1 MENYMLWRA
10 NFRRHKG
17 SLAGIFT
24 LIYLVCLALGT
35 VLTVWSNSGSYV
47 RSEMKRVGFGSLTAW
62 VTEVPDMK
70 KLVGDMEKL
79 SEVERVESQRLIY
92 SDYTVCGQE
101 SDSKGQL
108 IASEPGEN
116 RYRIFTDDLA
126 GHREEA
132 VAIAPGQVYV
142 SPSLI
147 SMFGVQKGD
156 EIQFALGRSGRT
168 ASFVIQGFYEDPFMG
183 SSMIGMKGF
192 LIGTEDYE
200 KLVQLID
207 GAGMNAL
214 AKEGAMLHVFAA
226 GEDVSVSDLNRK
238 LNEQTGLPAY
248 TEFVHSEYAL
258 AGFMLILQQAF
269 SGLMT
274 AFVLVLLMTAMIC
287 IGHSLRS
294 GIEADYVNMGI
305 LKTVGFTA
313 MHLRQA
319 QFMPYFA
326 VILAGMAAGVAASV
340 PVSRFVCDATL
351 TTTGV
356 RVPAQLPVGLYA
368 GCCLVILI
376 LLACFVRLKTRMI
389 CQIPP
394 VRAMRG
400 GQTGS
405 LSDTGD
411 SEVRLLRLLPVC
423 GRGIEWRLAFRQL
436 VTGKR
441 KYISAC
447 MVAVLLVFFASLVG
461 RMDAWL
467 GTDGKG
473 MMDAFNP
480 AEHDIGVQV
489 FGDLMAEEAE
499 AVVRSHSDITD
510 QYLLAMPQVSV
521 GGTNVTANVIS
532 EPERF
537 HMMEGR
543 TCERE
548 SEIVLTEFMA
558 ADLQVKPGDV
568 ITVRGDSGSGKY
580 IVSGIYQCANDMG
593 ANVGMSREGYL
604 KIGKED
610 PHLWC
615 YHYYLEEPEKKAVI
629 AEALEAAYG
638 GDVHVHENSWP
649 GLYGILA
656 AMHMLVLVMYGM
668 VIVFTLI
675 VTILTGSRI
684 LASEQRD
691 LAIYKSFGFSSAR
704 LRLTFVFRFALVAAA
719 GSVVGIILAAVA
731 TDPLVASVMRLAG
744 ISNFSSAPG
753 MIRMLFPAGV
763 VIFLFAGFA
772 YLVSG
777 RIKRVSC
784 L

>member
-1 MENYMLWRA
+1 
-10 NFRRHKG
+10 
-17 SLAGIFT
+17 
-24 LIYLVCLALGT
+24 
-35 VLTVWSNSGSYV
+35 
-47 RSEMKRVGFGSLTAW
+47 
-62 VTEVPDMK
+62 
-70 KLVGDMEKL
+70 
-79 SEVERVESQRLIY
+79 
-92 SDYTVCGQE
+92 
-101 SDSKGQL
+101 
-108 IASEPGEN
+108 
-116 RYRIFTDDLA
+116 
-126 GHREEA
+126 
-132 VAIAPGQVYV
+132 
-142 SPSLI
+142 
-147 SMFGVQKGD
+147 
-156 EIQFALGRSGRT
+156 
-168 ASFVIQGFYEDPFMG
+168 
-183 SSMIGMKGF
+183 
-192 LIGTEDYE
+192 
-200 KLVQLID
+200 
-207 GAGMNAL
+207 
-214 AKEGAMLHVFAA
+214 
-226 GEDVSVSDLNRK
+226 
-238 LNEQTGLPAY
+238 
-248 TEFVHSEYAL
+248 
-258 AGFMLILQQAF
+258 
-269 SGLMT
+269 
-274 AFVLVLLMTAMIC
+274 
-287 IGHSLRS
+287 
-294 GIEADYVNMGI
+294 
-305 LKTVGFTA
+305 
-313 MHLRQA
+313 
-319 QFMPYFA
+319 
-326 VILAGMAAGVAASV
+326 
-340 PVSRFVCDATL
+340 
-351 TTTGV
+351 
-356 RVPAQLPVGLYA
+356 
-368 GCCLVILI
+368 
-376 LLACFVRLKTRMI
+376 
-389 CQIPP
+389 
-394 VRAMRG
+394 
-400 GQTGS
+400 
-405 LSDTGD
+405 
-411 SEVRLLRLLPVC
+411 
-423 GRGIEWRLAFRQL
+423 
-436 VTGKR
+436 
-441 KYISAC
+441 

-489 FGDLMAEEAE
+489 FGDLTAEEAE

-777 RIKRVSC
+777 SIKRVSC
-784 L
+784 F